1 MKKNMGLADRAL
13 RLIAAIIVG
22 ILFLNGSITG
32 TVGVILL
39 LVAAV
44 FLITATVSFCPL
56 YTLLGINTCSNKK

>member
-22 ILFLNGSITG
+22 ILFLSGSITG